1 MEKVI
6 LFIVKM
12 KLDRKSILKSFLL
25 SLAKNIID
33 QNIKVNIIGLDFD
46 LEGHVV

>member
-1 MEKVI
+1 MHLITSVE
-6 LFIVKM
+6 F
-12 KLDRKSILKSFLL
+12 
-25 SLAKNIID
+25 ID